1 MKALEQVLLKIQELP
16 PFPLVVL
23 KVLELIGKEA
33 PFKEIAKVVEVDEG
47 LTSEILKIANS
58 PFFGL
63 KRKISSVQE
72 AVVYLGEKYLLEI
85 VTRSASKRYYQST
98 HEGYDLRRG
107 ELWRHSV
114 ACALASEVLNKK
126 LNQKSDHVLFTASL
140 LHDIGKIVLNSFV
153 KETFDEII
161 KKVKGGMTFVEAE
174 REALGID
181 HAEIGG
187 HIAKRWNFPEEII
200 DAIQYH
206 HEPRKGG
213 LYARKVHVC
222 DVLCSS
228 LGIGAGVDELYERF
242 DSEVLKEL
250 GLSRR
255 DVMMLLCE
263 IQQLYE
269 KTQSLFSMEM
279 GDGV

>member
-1 MKALEQVLLKIQELP
+1 MKALEEVLSRIKELP

-23 KVLELIGKEA
+23 KVWELIGKEA
-33 PFKEIAKVVEVDEG
+33 PFKEIAQVVELDEA

-85 VTRSASKRYYQST
+85 VTRSASKRYYQSA
-98 HEGYDLRRG
+98 HEGYELQRG
-107 ELWRHSV
+107 ELWKHSV
-114 ACALASEVLNKK
+114 ACALASEALNKRLK
-126 LNQKSDHVLFTASL
+126 QKSDHVLFTAAL

-153 KETFDEII
+153 KEAFDEII
-161 KKVKGGMTFVEAE
+161 KRVKGGLTFVEAE
-174 REALGID
+174 REVLGID

-187 HIAKRWNFPEEII
+187 QIAKRWNFPEEII

-213 LYARKVHVC
+213 PYARKVHIC
-222 DVLCSS
+222 NVLCSS

-242 DSEVLKEL
+242 ESELLKEL
-250 GLSRR
+250 GLNRR
-255 DVMMLLCE
+255 DVMALLFDLY
-263 IQQLYE
+263 QLYE

-279 GDGV
+279 GYGV